1 MAIKAFNSVGGFSV
15 GESAANVILAN
26 GDITTSNANLS
37 ANLFVTDT
45 ANVGSL
51 RTDNLLY
58 ANGTAWDFAN
68 PAGGNAEIQYSD
80 GNGGFAASANLKFDY
95 TNNVLV
101 VTGNVNANNANLGN
115 LATAS
120 FVNVSSNLNVTGNAS
135 VGSLRTDNLLHA
147 NGEAWDFANPAGSN
161 TQVQF
166 NDGNGDFGASANFTF
181 DTTTNLLSVTGNIS
195 ASNANL
201 GNAATANYL
210 TGTLTTSAQPNITS
224 VGNLSSLNVDG
235 VVNLGNALNVQGNIE
250 GNSSINVDG
259 NVTGSNLNTTGLAN
273 IGNLEISGN
282 VTGDLIPSQDEI
294 YDLGSSTK
302 RWKDLYLSGNSLIIG

>member
-45 ANVGSL
+45 ANVGNL

-120 FVNVSSNLNVTGNAS
+120 FVNVSNNLNVTGTAN
-135 VGSLRTDNLLHA
+135 VGNLRTDNLLHA
-147 NGEAWDFANPAGSN
+147 NGAAWDFANPAGSN

-166 NDGNGDFGASANFTF
+166 NNGNGDFGASANFTF
-181 DTTTNLLSVTGNIS
+181 DTATNLLAVTGNIS

-201 GNAATANYL
+201 GNTATASYF
-210 TGTLTTSAQPNITS
+210 TGTLTTNAQPNITS

-235 VVNLGNALNVQGNIE
+235 VVNLGNALNVQGNIAA
-250 GNSSINVDG
+250 NSSINANGTITGANLVEGMLIYVTDANGAG
-259 NVTGSNLNTTGLAN
+259 NGCFQLYNGSG
-273 IGNLEISGN
+273 
-282 VTGDLIPSQDEI
+282 
-294 YDLGSSTK
+294 
-302 RWKDLYLSGNSLIIG
+302 WKCIERACNN